1 MPTQKINS
9 HPKPGMQKVVLPA
22 QRWHRRYFSIASLV
36 ELHYFLPLDP
46 PRSNLSLQ
54 QCQSLSKSASAVISN
69 KQAHSELTQRLQQFL
84 DRKQQSPLQEEPFS
98 LRKNS
103 NIIVKAEDAP
113 ITHTSKEKQTKE
125 NVPVRRRSRSRT
137 PKEEDGCLV
146 SAPKAPASKA
156 LQENKPPGV
165 KARANQDLSSKEK
178 VNKAAQRNFKILHF
192 VIHFSNI
199 VSFF

>member
-1 MPTQKINS
+1 MPTQKISS

-22 QRWHRRYFSIASLV
+22 QRWHRRYFSLASLV

-46 PRSNLSLQ
+46 PLSNSSLQ
-54 QCQSLSKSASAVISN
+54 QCQSLSKSASAMISS
-69 KQAHSELTQRLQQFL
+69 KQAHSELTAQRLQQFL

-103 NIIVKAEDAP
+103 NIIVKAKDAP
-113 ITHTSKEKQTKE
+113 IAHTSKAKQTKE
-125 NVPVRRRSRSRT
+125 NVPVRRRRRSRT

-156 LQENKPPGV
+156 LQENKPPEV

-178 VNKAAQRNFKILHF
+178 VN
-192 VIHFSNI
+192 
-199 VSFF
+199 

>member
-1 MPTQKINS
+1 MQVMPTQKISS

-22 QRWHRRYFSIASLV
+22 QRWHGRYFSLASLV
-36 ELHYFLPLDP
+36 ELHYILPLDP

-54 QCQSLSKSASAVISN
+54 QRQSLSKSASAVISS

-103 NIIVKAEDAP
+103 NIIVKAKDAP
-113 ITHTSKEKQTKE
+113 IAHTSKEKQTKE

-137 PKEEDGCLV
+137 PKEESACLV

-156 LQENKPPGV
+156 LQENKPPEV

-178 VNKAAQRNFKILHF
+178 VN
-192 VIHFSNI
+192 
-199 VSFF
+199 

>member
-1 MPTQKINS
+1 MQVMPTQKISS

-22 QRWHRRYFSIASLV
+22 QRWHRRYFSLASLV

-54 QCQSLSKSASAVISN
+54 QCQSLSKSASAVISS
-69 KQAHSELTQRLQQFL
+69 KQAHSELTQPLQQFL

-103 NIIVKAEDAP
+103 NIIVKAKDAP
-113 ITHTSKEKQTKE
+113 IAHTSKEKQTKE
-125 NVPVRRRSRSRT
+125 NVPVRRSRSRT
-137 PKEEDGCLV
+137 PKEEDACLV

-156 LQENKPPGV
+156 LQENKPPEV
-165 KARANQDLSSKEK
+165 KARAYQDLSSKEK
-178 VNKAAQRNFKILHF
+178 VN
-192 VIHFSNI
+192 
-199 VSFF
+199 

>member
-1 MPTQKINS
+1 
-9 HPKPGMQKVVLPA
+9 MQKVVLPA
-22 QRWHRRYFSIASLV
+22 QRWHRRYFSLASLV
-36 ELHYFLPLDP
+36 ELHYILPLDP

-54 QCQSLSKSASAVISN
+54 QCQSLSKS
-69 KQAHSELTQRLQQFL
+69 
-84 DRKQQSPLQEEPFS
+84 FS

-103 NIIVKAEDAP
+103 NIIVKAKDAP

-137 PKEEDGCLV
+137 PKEEDACLV

-156 LQENKPPGV
+156 LQENKLPEV

-178 VNKAAQRNFKILHF
+178 VN
-192 VIHFSNI
+192 
-199 VSFF
+199 